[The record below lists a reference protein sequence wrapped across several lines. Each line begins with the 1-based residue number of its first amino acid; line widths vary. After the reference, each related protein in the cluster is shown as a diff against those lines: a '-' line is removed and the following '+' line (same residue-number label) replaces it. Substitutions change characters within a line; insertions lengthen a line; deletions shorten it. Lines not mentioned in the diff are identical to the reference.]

1 MGLSGLDTTAF
12 QNQTFYGIAPWK
24 VFDQIFFIR
33 ISFNVN
39 IFWSHCIFL
48 HSFYES
54 LCGAK
59 SEVLDIN
66 VSLKPFLL
74 QQRKAASFSFIHK
87 DQQNVLPLNVPATFV
102 AVACSI
108 REGNYCFIL
117 W

>member
-1 MGLSGLDTTAF
+1 MKKSL
-12 QNQTFYGIAPWK
+12 K
-24 VFDQIFFIR
+24 VVDQILFIR

-74 QQRKAASFSFIHK
+74 QQRRAASFSFIHK